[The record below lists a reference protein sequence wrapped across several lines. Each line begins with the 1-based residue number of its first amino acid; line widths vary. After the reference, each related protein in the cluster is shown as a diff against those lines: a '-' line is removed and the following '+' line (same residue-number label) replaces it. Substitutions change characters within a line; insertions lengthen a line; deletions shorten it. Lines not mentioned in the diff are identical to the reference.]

1 MKLSIVIPALNEEE
15 AISGTISQCQ
25 INAEKIVEQT
35 TITEIEIIVVSDGS
49 TDRTVEIAKRFSG
62 IKLIVFEKNR
72 GYGAAIKAG
81 WELGK
86 GDFLAFMDA
95 DGTCDPHYLIKMCQT
110 IEIEN
115 SDVVI
120 GSRMGE
126 NSKMPIIRRIGN
138 ILFTQLLKF
147 LSKKYLTDSASGM
160 RVIRGSSLNQLLP
173 LPDGL
178 HFTPAMSARALM
190 DHELKI
196 CEIEMD
202 YKERI
207 GRSKLSVVKDGVRF
221 LRTILSTALYIRPSS
236 LSIPMA
242 IMIMGFGLIVA
253 AKPIQ
258 YYFEHGAVLETM
270 IYRFI
275 VLFLMGSTVMS
286 LLCFTVISEYTI
298 ALTLLKYN
306 RTKQVNRSWLDPS
319 GMKIYLIAGTIL
331 SIVAI
336 CLVSPGIVPFLI
348 TGKVEQETLHWSRV
362 MLAGF
367 LFLDFV
373 QLMLTAFSIKV
384 IDSLNTRQAFL
395 LKKGY
400 TDSQDVN
407 DDTSRLENTRD
418 SDR

>member
-15 AISGTISQCQ
+15 AIAGTISQCQ

-86 GDFLAFMDA
+86 GDFLAFLDA

-110 IEIEN
+110 IEMEN
-115 SDVVI
+115 TDVVI

-138 ILFTQLLKF
+138 ILFAQLLKF

-207 GRSKLSVVKDGVRF
+207 GRSKLNVLKDGLRF
-221 LRTILSTALYIRPSS
+221 LRTILATALYIRPSR

-242 IMIMGFGLIVA
+242 IVIMGFGLIVA

-298 ALTLLKYN
+298 ALTMLRYN
-306 RTKQVNRSWLDPS
+306 RKKLLNRSWWDPRR
-319 GMKIYLIAGTIL
+319 MKIYLIAGTIL
-331 SIVAI
+331 SIVAL
-336 CLVSPGIVPFLI
+336 CLVLPGILPFLK
-348 TGKVEQETLHWSRV
+348 TGKVSQETLHWSRV

-373 QLMLTAFSIKV
+373 QLILTAFSIKV
-384 IDSLNTRQAFL
+384 IDSLHTRQAFL
-395 LKKGY
+395 LKKRNTY
-400 TDSQDVN
+400 LQDLTA
-407 DDTSRLENTRD
+407 DTTSLINSRD
-418 SDR
+418 